1 MAEQVT
7 GQIGQEQVILNNAAS
22 ETTLRL
28 ILEGIKASNKDAASA
43 IDKMAAKAGIDSK
56 VIEAANAEVKKS
68 TTSFKGLKE
77 ATDAVVP
84 SFNTLINVTELVT
97 KGNAQASEVMQ
108 TAFGKTSGVVG
119 LFATGIIKLAKFQ
132 EETLTSYRNLSQAG
146 VNFGGSLT
154 DLRMAASNSYMTL
167 DSFSTMLKSNSQNL
181 LNLGGSVNGGA
192 VAFAKFSHSIL
203 SSDVGNQL
211 LALGYTAEEAN
222 QGMLSYLGAA
232 GVSNAKDL
240 QSNEALRKGAADY
253 LVEVDRLA
261 DVTGKSRK
269 EQEETMKRQK
279 LDAEIQITASRIR
292 DPAQRAAFEANVKYM
307 SEQFGDA
314 GKDMALAQA
323 QGRSVITKEGQTLT
337 ALAPGMTQAYQRMV
351 QAGNQ
356 FGIGSKQYISA
367 QSDMLLATK
376 NGLDKISTA
385 TFSASDGVKR
395 LGQAQLTVARMTE
408 QGLDTK
414 EKIDARDNS
423 VAQERAKR
431 EQSQANAAAQTQKA
445 FQELGQT
452 VLAGLMPI
460 VNKLLPVLNVVIEKV
475 LGLKTII
482 VALTGA
488 FVAYKAMQLA
498 QTGAEKIKQIRE
510 SGLAEAF
517 KKTTIGQLGSRERPM
532 YVIIVGG
539 AAAGGAGAGGLG
551 EILEKSGGKTKSTG
565 LKTGL
570 KGLSG
575 AAKGAGIVGALAGV
589 VSMTSDLMSI
599 SDQLKSNEISPAEAA
614 KQKGGVVGEA
624 GGGLAGAAAG
634 AATGAAIG
642 SIVPIIG
649 TAVGGIV
656 GGMIGGFGGGALG
669 KMIGESIMGSSKE
682 KPKLAE
688 GGIATQ
694 ATAVTVGEAGPE
706 AIIPLTK
713 FENLQAELATLNTSM
728 QVMIKYMKDT
738 AENTKRTHEST
749 KALNGNWF
757 AR

>member
-84 SFNTLINVTELVT
+84 SFNTLINVTESVA
-97 KGNAQASEVMQ
+97 KGNAQASDVMQ

-323 QGRSVITKEGQTLT
+323 QGRSAITKEGQTLT

-367 QSDMLLATK
+367 QNDMLLATK
-376 NGLDKISTA
+376 NGLDKIPTA
-385 TFSASDGVKR
+385 TFSASDGLKR
-395 LGQAQLTVARMTE
+395 LGQTQLTVAKMTE

-414 EKIDARDNS
+414 EKLDARDNA
-423 VAQERAKR
+423 VAEEKAKR
-431 EQSQANAAAQTQKA
+431 EQSQAKDAAMTQKA

-498 QTGAEKIKQIRE
+498 QAGAEKIKQIRE

-539 AAAGGAGAGGLG
+539 AAAGAGAGGLG

-570 KGLSG
+570 KGLSR
-575 AAKGAGIVGALAGV
+575 AATGAGIVGALAGV

-669 KMIGESIMGSSKE
+669 KMIGESIMGPSKE

-728 QVMIKYMKDT
+728 QEMIRYMKDT